1 MALKKSILP
10 LITIHEPKYSNTNFD
25 LSDHYPITVKFSDFK
40 LISYNL
46 QLMPAIIGIKGKSSF
61 NEIKAAVAAIAAY
74 LINQDP
80 DICCVQE
87 LFDNSANELLAQILL
102 EAGYLASYRLDPSII
117 PFTNG
122 GIRTFIKKNY
132 AKHDLSIYDYFYHNT
147 IDYFIGADA
156 IAHKGL
162 LHTSF
167 IRGGVR
173 YHIFN
178 THLQAYYPTREHYT
192 EITLA
197 QCIELKNFIQQQM
210 IKGIISPYDQVI
222 LCGDFNIP
230 IVNDEQSSSFLFTKM
245 KKILGPQFNYL
256 KYNLSTSGPQHT
268 FSKRNIYNKNKY
280 GASDLDINTDA
291 VLIFQQQVHGTE
303 QIELELSPLYC
314 DIQHALAL
322 YVKNN
327 ATIFS
332 WWRLSEAQLKELNSF
347 NNQFALLMNDA
358 EEIKAHNQNPIDNPN
373 WFAKALSLLKGPG
386 DSEDKIDLLAN
397 GQMYSKT
404 APDQNEDITISDNNL
419 NIEQCRQLYE
429 RLVFKVKRIYSQ
441 VHTDYIYFGEPYRSA
456 FVASFNLNRIL
467 AREGGVFFTD
477 PSAQSFYLFKKIIL
491 KEINQAQI
499 EFETYP
505 FTWSQVHPIIKGI
518 LGVLAILAILPF
530 LCIIASSS
538 EGYKKTFFSP
548 PTPNLTEIK
557 EELATFSNFSHI
569 K

>member
-1 MALKKSILP
+1 MFQRNLTQTQVCEMFSYIDGKLYWRKKTS
-10 LITIHEPKYSNTNFD
+10 KK
-25 LSDHYPITVKFSDFK
+25 TVV
-40 LISYNL
+40 
-46 QLMPAIIGIKGKSSF
+46 GK
-61 NEIKAAVAAIAAY
+61 
-74 LINQDP
+74 
-80 DICCVQE
+80 
-87 LFDNSANELLAQILL
+87 
-102 EAGYLASYRLDPSII
+102 EAG
-117 PFTNG
+117 T
-122 GIRTFIKKNY
+122 IRK
-132 AKHDLSIYDYFYHNT
+132 
-147 IDYFIGADA
+147 
-156 IAHKGL
+156 
-162 LHTSF
+162 
-167 IRGGVR
+167 
-173 YHIFN
+173 
-178 THLQAYYPTREHYT
+178 
-192 EITLA
+192 
-197 QCIELKNFIQQQM
+197 
-210 IKGIISPYDQVI
+210 
-222 LCGDFNIP
+222 
-230 IVNDEQSSSFLFTKM
+230 
-245 KKILGPQFNYL
+245 
-256 KYNLSTSGPQHT
+256 
-268 FSKRNIYNKNKY
+268 
-280 GASDLDINTDA
+280 
-291 VLIFQQQVHGTE
+291 
-303 QIELELSPLYC
+303 
-314 DIQHALAL
+314 
-322 YVKNN
+322 
-327 ATIFS
+327 
-332 WWRLSEAQLKELNSF
+332 
-347 NNQFALLMNDA
+347 NDA
-358 EEIKAHNQNPIDNPN
+358 YRQIMVNYCTYRTHRLVYLYHYGWMPEIVDHINQNPIDNPN

-557 EELATFSNFSHI
+557 EELATFINFSHI